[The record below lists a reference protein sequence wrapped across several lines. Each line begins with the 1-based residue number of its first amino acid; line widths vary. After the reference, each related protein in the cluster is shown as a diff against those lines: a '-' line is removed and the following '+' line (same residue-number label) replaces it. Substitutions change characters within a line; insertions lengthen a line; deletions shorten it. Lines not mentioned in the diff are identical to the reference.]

1 MKLEE
6 LERIIELSWSKD
18 TCVDSLKNVWN
29 DDNKSLGQCAVTS
42 LIVKLYMGGKIMRCM
57 CETGSHYYNL
67 LNDNILDLTVSQFK
81 TMPDYKNGEERTEEY
96 LLSNEDTKNRYLLLL
111 QNVKENF
118 LKYGSKEYKLLDE
131 NGKVIISKIPGTIG
145 GHKKLKIYGKTD
157 CPSALLYIKK
167 GQYVN
172 NRVFFLDEETAIK
185 NGYRPCAKCLKK
197 EYLIWKNKND

>member
-18 TCVDSLKNVWN
+18 TCVDSLKNYWN
-29 DDNKSLGQCAVTS
+29 VVDNSLGQCAVTS
-42 LIVKLYMGGKIMRCM
+42 LIVNLYMGGKIMRCIS
-57 CETGSHYYNL
+57 ETGSHYYNL
-67 LNDNILDLTVSQFK
+67 INGNVVDLTVSQFK
-81 TMPDYKNGEERTEEY
+81 TLPDYDSSVERSVEY
-96 LLSNEDTKNRYLLLL
+96 LLSNEDTKRRYLLLL

-118 LKYGSKEYKLLDE
+118 LNFGSKEYKLLDE
-131 NGKVIISKIPGTIG
+131 DGKVYLSKIPGTIG
-145 GHKKLKIYGKTD
+145 GHKKLKIYGKMD

-197 EYLIWKNKND
+197 EYIIWKNKKD

>member
-18 TCVDSLKNVWN
+18 TCVDSLKNYWN
-29 DDNKSLGQCAVTS
+29 VVDNSLGQCAVTS
-42 LIVKLYMGGKIMRCM
+42 LIVNLYMGGKIMRCIS
-57 CETGSHYYNL
+57 ETGSHYYNL
-67 LNDNILDLTVSQFK
+67 INGNVVDLTVSQFK
-81 TMPDYKNGEERTEEY
+81 TLPDYDSSVERSVEY
-96 LLSNEDTKNRYLLLL
+96 LLSNEDTKRRYLLLL

-118 LKYGSKEYKLLDE
+118 LNFGSKEYKLLDE
-131 NGKVIISKIPGTIG
+131 DGKVYLSKIPGTIG
-145 GHKKLKIYGKTD
+145 GHKKLKIYGKMD

-185 NGYRPCAKCLKK
+185 NNYRPCGKCMKK
-197 EYLIWKNKND
+197 EYLIWKNKKI